1 MKKQDPHAPP
11 LRGSLPPEGAD
22 PVWGGPAPDRA
33 AVDAVIARVKAVYGR
48 WRRDTTVAQM
58 RADWDQLF
66 GAPGTADVQD
76 VVATH
81 VPCQWVT
88 APGVDTGRTVV
99 YFHGGGF
106 QVGSLASHREL
117 MACISAASGACVLG
131 VGYRLAPEHRYPAA
145 LEDALAAYGWLRA
158 QGVAAERIAVAG
170 DSAGGGLGLS
180 LLLALQ
186 RRGELMPAAYW
197 GLSAWTDLTASGES
211 YETRATLDPIHQR
224 PMIAAMARNYLGGTG
239 DPKDPLASPLFAA
252 PDELAALPPM
262 LLQVGERETVV
273 SDSEAFVQRARE
285 AGATAELQVWP
296 GMIHVFQQFP
306 TVLTEARDALA
317 DGGRFLSARFDAAS
331 HRRTTP

>member
-1 MKKQDPHAPP
+1 MT
-11 LRGSLPPEGAD
+11 
-22 PVWGGPAPDRA
+22 V

-48 WRRDTTVAQM
+48 WRRNTSVAQM
-58 RADWDQLF
+58 RADWDELF
-66 GAPGTADVQD
+66 NAPGEADVASVD
-76 VVATH
+76 AAG

-88 APGVDTGRTVV
+88 APGARTDRVVV

-117 MACISAASGACVLG
+117 MARISAAAGARVLG

-145 LEDALAAYGWLRA
+145 LEDALAAYGWLRS
-158 QGVAAERIAVAG
+158 QGVSAERIAVAG
-170 DSAGGGLGLS
+170 DSAGGGLGLA

-186 RRGELMPAAYW
+186 RRGERAPAAYW

-211 YETRATLDPIHQR
+211 YQTRATLDPIHQQ
-224 PMIAAMARNYLGGTG
+224 PMIVAMACNYLGGSG

-273 SDSEAFVQRARE
+273 SDSEAFVQRARA
-285 AGATAELQVWP
+285 AGAQAELQVWP

-306 TVLTEARDALA
+306 ALLAEARDALA
-317 DGGRFLSARFDAAS
+317 DGGRFIAARFAAAS
-331 HRRTTP
+331 TRETTP

>member
-1 MKKQDPHAPP
+1 MTA
-11 LRGSLPPEGAD
+11 S
-22 PVWGGPAPDRA
+22 
-33 AVDAVIARVKAVYGR
+33 VDAVIARVKAVYGR

-58 RADWDQLF
+58 RADWDELF
-66 GAPGTADVQD
+66 GAPGEAEVQAVD
-76 VVATH
+76 AAG

-88 APGVDTGRTVV
+88 APGARADRVVV

-106 QVGSLASHREL
+106 QVGSLVSHREL
-117 MACISAASGACVLG
+117 MACISAAAGARVLG

-180 LLLALQ
+180 LLLSLQ
-186 RRGELMPAAYW
+186 RRGERMPVAYW

-211 YETRATLDPIHQR
+211 YETRAALDPIHQR
-224 PMIAAMARNYLGGTG
+224 PMIAAMARNYLGGMG

-273 SDSEAFVQRARE
+273 SDSEAFVRRVRA
-285 AGATAELQVWP
+285 AGAQAELQVWP

-306 TVLTEARDALA
+306 TQLAEARDALA
-317 DGGRFLSARFDAAS
+317 DGGRFFAARFGAAS
-331 HRRTTP
+331 TRETTP

>member
-1 MKKQDPHAPP
+1 MTT
-11 LRGSLPPEGAD
+11 RETVES
-22 PVWGGPAPDRA
+22 
-33 AVDAVIARVKAVYGR
+33 VIARVKAVYGR

-66 GAPGTADVQD
+66 GAPGDAEVQAVDADG
-76 VVATH
+76 

-88 APGVDTGRTVV
+88 APGARTDRVVV

-117 MACISAASGACVLG
+117 MACISAAAGARVLG

-145 LEDALAAYGWLRA
+145 LEDALAAYHWLRA
-158 QGVAAERIAVAG
+158 QGVAVGRVAVAG

-180 LLLALQ
+180 LLLAL
-186 RRGELMPAAYW
+186 RRGGEPTPAAYW

-211 YETRATLDPIHQR
+211 YETRAALDPIHQR
-224 PMIAAMARNYLGGTG
+224 PMIVAMARNYLGGAG
-239 DPKDPLASPLFAA
+239 DPRDPLASPLFAA
-252 PDELAALPPM
+252 PGELAALPPM

-273 SDSEAFVQRARE
+273 SDSEAFARR
-285 AGATAELQVWP
+285 AGAAGAQAELQVWP

-306 TVLTEARDALA
+306 AQLAEARDALA
-317 DGGRFLSARFDAAS
+317 QGGRFIAARFDAAS
-331 HRRTTP
+331 NRETTP